1 MYKGHRELLV
11 DSAAIRESFREGL
24 ELGDMELNANE
35 YVTLVDEKSS
45 THRALAKFD
54 STTQRVIALPKFDDP
69 VWGITPR
76 NPEQLFAL
84 DLLMNDK
91 IKMVT
96 LVGKA
101 GTGKTLLALAAG
113 LCKTT
118 EEQLYQR
125 VLVSRP
131 IFPLGRDIGFL
142 PGTVEEKLGPWMK
155 PIYDN
160 VEFLMGL
167 TRGGRR
173 RGQGPETLV
182 DMGVLEIEPLTYIRG
197 RSIPRQFLI
206 VDEAQNLTPHEA
218 KTILTRAGEGTKVI
232 FTGDPYQIDNPYVD
246 SSDNGLVHL
255 VHRFRNEPLAGTV
268 TLMKGERSELAER
281 AANIL

>member
-1 MYKGHRELLV
+1 M
-11 DSAAIRESFREGL
+11 D
-24 ELGDMELNANE
+24 D
-35 YVTLVDEKSS
+35 
-45 THRALAKFD
+45 
-54 STTQRVIALPKFDDP
+54 RV
-69 VWGITPR
+69 
-76 NPEQLFAL
+76 
-84 DLLMNDK
+84 
-91 IKMVT
+91 KMVT

-113 LCKTT
+113 LAKATD
-118 EEQLYQR
+118 EQVYQR

-131 IFPLGRDIGFL
+131 IFPLGRDLGFL
-142 PGTVEEKLGPWMK
+142 PGTVEEKLDPWMK

-160 VEFLMGL
+160 VDFLMGL
-167 TRGGRR
+167 NGRGRR
-173 RGQGPETLV
+173 RSNGPETLV

-197 RSIPRQFLI
+197 RSIPRQFMI

-246 SSDNGLVHL
+246 ASDNGLVHL

-268 TLMKGERSELAER
+268 TLMKGERSLLAER
-281 AANIL
+281 AANLL